1 MNKKPKKIAE
11 SASEYAADIF
21 AAKKRF
27 HREQANLPIEEKIK
41 ILIELQKIVLKTQ
54 KQGPEDK
61 LLQVWKI

>member
-1 MNKKPKKIAE
+1 MSRKSKKIAE

-54 KQGPEDK
+54 KQGPGDK
-61 LLQVWKI
+61 FWQVWKI